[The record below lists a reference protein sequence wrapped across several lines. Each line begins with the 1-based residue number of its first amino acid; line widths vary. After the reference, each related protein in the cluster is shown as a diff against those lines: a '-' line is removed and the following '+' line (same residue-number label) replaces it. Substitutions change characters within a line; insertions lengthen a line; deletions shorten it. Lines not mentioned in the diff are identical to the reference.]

1 MGKPSYILQIH
12 YILGQNLFIKDAFKN
27 VFNFAF
33 IKISVSKE
41 TGHCNRVNQH
51 VRMIYEGSCDWSN
64 VC

>member
-12 YILGQNLFIKDAFKN
+12 YILGQNLFMKDAFKN

-41 TGHCNRVNQH
+41 TGHCNRVISMLE
-51 VRMIYEGSCDWSN
+51 RFMKGMWLE
-64 VC
+64 